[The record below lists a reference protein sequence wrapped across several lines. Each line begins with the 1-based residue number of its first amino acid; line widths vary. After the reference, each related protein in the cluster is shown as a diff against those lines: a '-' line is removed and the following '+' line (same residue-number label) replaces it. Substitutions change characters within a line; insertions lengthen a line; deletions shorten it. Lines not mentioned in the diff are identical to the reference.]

1 MVMVAPRAWPRRE
14 LLGLPVDLV
23 CREDV
28 LKTVPRLVSEG
39 GSNHLVALN
48 PIKVM
53 RAQEEPDLR
62 AGIEEA
68 ALVYPDAVGI
78 TWALRTLY
86 GDRIEKLPGCELM
99 LDLFGLAS
107 RERYRV
113 YLVGAKAEVL
123 AQVER
128 KIIRDH
134 PGIELAG
141 SHHGYFDDADRDAVA
156 AGVVAARPD
165 LLFVAMGAHRQE
177 TFVREVERR
186 GGVPLMMTV
195 GGSFDAYAEAVPR
208 PPRWML
214 RLHLEWFYRLV
225 RQPFRAPRMAA
236 LPRFACRVLA
246 LRYRPNSSR

>member
-1 MVMVAPRAWPRRE
+1 MVAPRAWPRRR

-23 CREDV
+23 GRDDV
-28 LKTVPRLVSEG
+28 LATVPRLVKEG
-39 GSNHLVALN
+39 GSHHLVALN

-53 RAQEEPDLR
+53 RAQEEPELR

-68 ALVYPDAVGI
+68 ALVYPDAFGI

-86 GDRIEKLPGCELM
+86 GDRVEKLPGCELM
-99 LDLFGLAS
+99 LDLFRLAD

-113 YLVGAKAEVL
+113 YLVGARPEVL
-123 AQVER
+123 ARVEE
-128 KIIRDH
+128 KIRREH
-134 PGIELAG
+134 PGVRIAG
-141 SHHGYFDDADRDAVA
+141 SHHGYFADGEREGLVEAVR
-156 AGVVAARPD
+156 AARPD
-165 LLFVAMGAHRQE
+165 LLFVAMGTPRQE

-195 GGSFDAYAEAVPR
+195 GGSFDAYVDAVPR

-214 RLHLEWFYRLV
+214 RMHLEWFYRLV
-225 RQPFRAPRMAA
+225 KQPFRAPRMVA

-246 LRYRPNSSR
+246 LRYRASGRR